1 MKKILNNPFRVWL
14 ALCLLGLVVL
24 SSSVYVGYGLGIKYP
39 ETILV
44 KNIVNVDPDF
54 KTTGD
59 FSVFWQVWGM
69 IKSDYLRSAST
80 TEKLMVY
87 GAIDGL
93 VNSLGDPNTVFFP
106 PEDAQKFT
114 EDVNGK
120 FGGIG
125 AEIGIRNEQLL
136 IVAPLKDSPAEK
148 AGIRSGDKIL
158 AIDKENTNG
167 IKVNDAVK
175 KIRGEIGTKVTLAIL
190 RNGWETPRDFTIV
203 RGEIIIPTL
212 DFKRLPDE
220 VGYIRIRSFNENAPQ
235 LFLDAARELLAP
247 PGLNGMILDL
257 RDDPGGF
264 LEVAVN
270 IAGWFMDPNSVVAVQ
285 EYSDPANKRVYTSYG
300 NGVLKPIPIVVIVNQ
315 GSASASEIL
324 AGALRDNIG
333 AVLVGEETFGK
344 GTVQELR
351 RLKDGS
357 SLKLT
362 ISHWLLPKGDMI
374 DKNGIN
380 PDYEVKLSEEDIKA
394 ERDPQL
400 DKAKSIMNDLIKKML
415 AKQPRS

>member
-1 MKKILNNPFRVWL
+1 MRKFLKTPFRVWL
-14 ALCLLGLVVL
+14 SFSLIGVITLACVA
-24 SSSVYVGYGLGIKYP
+24 YIGYSFGAEHP

-59 FSVFWQVWGM
+59 FSVFWQVWSM
-69 IKSDYLRSAST
+69 IKNDYLRSAST

-93 VNSLGDPNTVFFP
+93 VDSLGDPNTVFFP
-106 PEDAQKFT
+106 PEDSKKFT

-125 AEIGIRNEQLL
+125 AEIGIRNDTLV

-148 AGIRSGDKIL
+148 AGLRSGDKIL
-158 AIDKENTNG
+158 EIDKESTFN

-190 RNGWETPRDFTIV
+190 RNGWEEPQDFVII

-212 DFKRLPDE
+212 DWKRLPNE
-220 VGYIRIRSFNENAPQ
+220 IGYIRIRSFNENAPQ
-235 LFLDAARELLAP
+235 LFFNAAQALVAP

-264 LEVAVN
+264 LEVAVD
-270 IAGWFMDPNSVVAVQ
+270 IAGWFMDPKSVVAIQ
-285 EYSDPANKRVYTSYG
+285 EFSDPGMRRIFTSQG
-300 NGVLKPIPIVVIVNQ
+300 NAVLKPIPVVVIVNQ

-324 AGALRDNIG
+324 AGALRDNLG
-333 AVLVGEETFGK
+333 ATLVGEKTFGK

-351 RLKDGS
+351 QLKDGS

-374 DKNGIN
+374 DKNGIK
-380 PDYEVKLSEEDIKA
+380 PDYEVKLTDEDIKSG
-394 ERDPQL
+394 RDPQL
-400 DKAKSIMNDLIKKML
+400 DKAKEIMNDLVRKML
-415 AKQPRS
+415 ADQPQ